1 MTDGS
6 YLIRPTPLFRDSYL
20 AALREGF
27 NGGSARHKDE
37 SKIGA
42 IAADFD
48 AHLARLDNDG
58 QTPHE
63 EFGRTLASVPSLTFW
78 LIDDC
83 EFIGAVNI
91 RSSANSH
98 VLARF
103 GGHVGYGIRPSM
115 RRRGYGTRQLALAL
129 QICRGMGIGIV
140 RISCAEDNVA
150 SRRIIENN
158 GGVLLR
164 HCEPTWYCE
173 WPYLLFEILLI

>member
-1 MTDGS
+1 MTATS

-27 NGGSARHKDE
+27 NGGSARPQDE
-37 SKIGA
+37 SKIAA

-48 AHLARLDNDG
+48 AHLASLDKDG

-78 LIDDC
+78 LVDGG
-83 EFIGAVNI
+83 EFVGAVNI
-91 RSSANSH
+91 RCSANSH

-103 GGHVGYGIRPSM
+103 GGHIGYGIRPSM
-115 RRRGYGTRQLALAL
+115 HRRGYGTRQLALAL

-158 GGVLLR
+158 GGVVLR
-164 HCEPTWYCE
+164 HCEAAWYTPH
-173 WPYLLFEILLI
+173 PYLLFEVILV